1 MEPVIVDELTPELT
15 DCQANVVPKPW
26 TFPLGMKALENYVHW
41 NGLKLG
47 IYYDDESVYN
57 ARSIETILY

>member
-1 MEPVIVDELTPELT
+1 MVPTPS
-15 DCQANVVPKPW
+15 
-26 TFPLGMKALENYVHW
+26 TFPLGKKALAYHVHS

-57 ARSIETILY
+57 ARSIETILYDINNLNIMVLPMHSY